1 MELRVGYATYNYQN
15 ETTMSLWS
23 EIRQDFWLDLV
34 FWFTILNVII
44 DWRFE
49 DKGVL
54 LSGQIVLCDH
64 SDDVCHIGHVANVD
78 NVL

>member
-15 ETTMSLWS
+15 ETPMSLRS

-49 DKGVL
+49 DEGVL
-54 LSGQIVLCDH
+54 LPGQIVLCDH
-64 SDDVCHIGHVANVD
+64 SNDVCHIGHVANVD

>member
-15 ETTMSLWS
+15 ETTVSLRS
-23 EIRQDFWLDLV
+23 EIRQDFWLNLV

-54 LSGQIVLCDH
+54 LS
-64 SDDVCHIGHVANVD
+64 
-78 NVL
+78 